1 MLKELVEK
9 TRSYRSFKSGVDIEE
24 SVLLELIDVARKCPA
39 AMNTQ
44 PLKYRLVTGG
54 SERDELFAIT
64 RWAGKLGIKLPPEG
78 HEPSAYIVICHDT
91 SIAAERPIFL
101 YDIGIVTETIMLA
114 ANERGLG
121 GCIIGSATEE
131 AMASVLG
138 LDKTIVPKLILA
150 LGVPDEKVVL
160 TDARDGDTSYFR
172 DENGV
177 HYSPKRQLSDIIIK
191 K

>member
-9 TRSYRSFKSGVDIEE
+9 TRSYRSFKPNTNIDE

-78 HEPSAYIVICHDT
+78 HEPSAYIVICHDKN
-91 SIAAERPIFL
+91 IAPERPIFL

-114 ANERGLG
+114 ANEKGLG

-131 AMASVLG
+131 AMSRVLG
-138 LDKTIVPKLILA
+138 LDESIVPKLILA

-160 TDARDGDTSYFR
+160 AEAENGDTSYYR
-172 DENGV
+172 DGEGT
-177 HYSPKRQLSDIIIK
+177 HYAPKRPLSDIIIK

>member
-1 MLKELVEK
+1 
-9 TRSYRSFKSGVDIEE
+9 
-24 SVLLELIDVARKCPA
+24 
-39 AMNTQ
+39 MNTQ
-44 PLKYRLVTGG
+44 PLKYVIVNGG
-54 SERDELFAIT
+54 EIKDKLFATT

-78 HEPSAYIVICHDT
+78 HEPAAYIVICHDT

-131 AMASVLG
+131 AMKDVLG
-138 LDKTIVPKLILA
+138 LDENIVPKLILA

-160 TDARDGDTSYFR
+160 AEAVNGDTSYYR
-172 DENGV
+172 DENGT
-177 HYSPKRQLSDIIIK
+177 HYAPKRALEDIIIK

>member
-9 TRSYRSFKSGVDIEE
+9 SRSYRSFKPNTNIEE
-24 SVLLELIDVARKCPA
+24 SVLLELVDIARKCPA

-78 HEPSAYIVICHDT
+78 HEPSAYIVICHDKNV
-91 SIAAERPIFL
+91 AAERPIFL
-101 YDIGIVTETIMLA
+101 YDIGIVTQTIMLA
-114 ANERGLG
+114 AAERGLG

-131 AMASVLG
+131 AMSRVLG
-138 LDKTIVPKLILA
+138 LSENIVPKLILA

-160 TDARDGDTSYFR
+160 TDAKDGDTSYFR
-172 DENGV
+172 DGEGT

-191 K
+191 